1 MDSRWRRRAAR
12 VSEGGVVR
20 EPWNISTLSTGSFTP
35 PPPPPRTPTPFYRR
49 LFLTREG

>member
-35 PPPPPRTPTPFYRR
+35 LGRALVRAPVGGGFPAPPFR
-49 LFLTREG
+49 